1 MAKLFCCSFFFHLNN
16 YATVLPIFFKRLFV
30 QSLNLIEVILNGKLF
45 CERARDKINFEK
57 LK

>member
-1 MAKLFCCSFFFHLNN
+1 MLTHHGAVI
-16 YATVLPIFFKRLFV
+16 VLDNPQLRIYRLCK
-30 QSLNLIEVILNGKLF
+30 SIIEVILNGKLF